1 MDIKERIYTFIEHK
15 GISERKFLIS
25 SGISTG
31 YMKNFKTSMG
41 SDKLAGVMKA
51 YPDLNIE
58 WLILGDGEGRKM
70 LKSSNPAN
78 SNESYRDSDIS
89 ELILNLSKTI
99 SDQQNRIGKLIEKL
113 KEEENINKKMR
124 EELILLKSS
133 NKSKGV
139 QEAI

>member
-1 MDIKERIYTFIEHK
+1 MDIKERIYAFIEHK

-70 LKSSNPAN
+70 LKSSDTAN

-99 SDQQNRIGKLIEKL
+99 SDQQGKISSLTEQLKNEEVINNKLRNEIE
-113 KEEENINKKMR
+113 
-124 EELILLKSS
+124 LLKSIS
-133 NKSKGV
+133 KSTRSQK
-139 QEAI
+139 AM

>member
-1 MDIKERIYTFIEHK
+1 
-15 GISERKFLIS
+15 
-25 SGISTG
+25 
-31 YMKNFKTSMG
+31 MG